1 MTETPKLRFGVVGM
15 SSDHVWTMGD
25 GLAALPEVAEPILI
39 PSTSTS
45 RCLSWVPRSDTVVA
59 LPLPPLLHTLTPARL
74 RSSSG
79 TSRGCWRSMSS
90 RVMTLLES
98 IASEAE
104 YSCQKLCMGSGVSKG
119 TVSHHVKELVRAGL
133 IAERRC
139 GQYMFYEVRREVLAA
154 YTAELMRRVAGAV
167 EV

>member
-1 MTETPKLRFGVVGM
+1 MAARPKKPL
-15 SSDHVWTMGD
+15 
-25 GLAALPEVAEPILI
+25 LAASQFQAVAKALAD
-39 PSTSTS
+39 
-45 RCLSWVPRSDTVVA
+45 PR
-59 LPLPPLLHTLTPARL
+59 R
-74 RSSSG
+74 
-79 TSRGCWRSMSS
+79 
-90 RVMTLLES
+90 MTLLES

-104 YSCQKLCMGSGVSKG
+104 YSCQKLCEQSGVSKG